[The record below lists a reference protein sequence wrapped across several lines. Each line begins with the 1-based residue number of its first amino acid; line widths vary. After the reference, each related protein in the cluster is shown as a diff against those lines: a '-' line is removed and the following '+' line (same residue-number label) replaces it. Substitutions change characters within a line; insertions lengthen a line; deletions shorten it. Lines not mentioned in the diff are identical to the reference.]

1 MKTVAVALVVV
12 ASALALAAPTIA
24 LPPEDLAAYCRA
36 VYPQIPFQVRCMSLE
51 RASQDRIAAA
61 RSAVEKTA
69 WDRCHNGS
77 ASWSAMESCLA
88 QPATASAPAPGSV
101 IPPAGG
107 GASEPADDRADARRQ
122 GGEGG
127 GAPAPAEAR
136 TAPGAPATPPPPA
149 ASASGSGST
158 IILGPQA
165 NPALDR
171 AAGQSA
177 ESTGVRSRGRSTAAQ
192 RPRAHRRNVGPLHQA
207 PVRSRMGD
215 RLRVN
220 RAPLDVK
227 NFAHP
232 LIDNA

>member
-12 ASALALAAPTIA
+12 ASAVALAAPTIA

-61 RSAVEKTA
+61 RSAVDKTT
-69 WDRCHNGS
+69 WDRCQNGS

-107 GASEPADDRADARRQ
+107 GASEPADDRAEARRQ

-127 GAPAPAEAR
+127 GAPASGEAR
-136 TAPGAPATPPPPA
+136 TAPGAPATAPPPA

-165 NPALDR
+165 NPALAAPPDNRPSRPVSEAEADR
-171 AAGQSA
+171 QL
-177 ESTGVRSRGRSTAAQ
+177 
-192 RPRAHRRNVGPLHQA
+192 RNVLERTGETSARCTKRQYGPGW
-207 PVRSRMGD
+207 VIVCD
-215 RLRVN
+215 
-220 RAPLDVK
+220 
-227 NFAHP
+227 
-232 LIDNA
+232 